1 MSSITFD
8 TETELHAINS
18 ILGAIGQSSVTT
30 LNFENPEVALIYRTL
45 NEVSVQVQSEGWSFN
60 TEYHYPLT
68 PDEGGEIVY
77 PDNVIQMDLCDTEDP
92 SIDTVRRNGKL
103 YDKYNHTFVFEAPI
117 YFDMVWKFDF
127 EDLPSPFKQYITYR
141 ASRIVAAKLVGDKE
155 IYALLQ
161 DQENVA
167 RVICMEYECNQ
178 GDYNYLGYPR
188 GTTGYPYRPYQAL
201 IR

>member
-8 TETELHAINS
+8 TETELHAVNS
-18 ILGAIGQSSVTT
+18 ILGAIGQSATTT

-45 NEVSVQVQSEGWSFN
+45 NEVSVQTQSEGWSFN
-60 TEYHYPLT
+60 TEYRYPLT
-68 PDEGGEIVY
+68 PDEDGEILY
-77 PDNVIQMDLCDTEDP
+77 PDNVIQIDLSDTENP
-92 SIDTVRRNGKL
+92 AIDTVRRNGKL
-103 YDKYNHTFVFEAPI
+103 YDKLAHSFKFEAPL
-117 YFDMVWKFDF
+117 YFDIVWKFDF
-127 EDLPSPFKQYITYR
+127 EDLPLPFKQYITFR
-141 ASRIVAAKLVGDKE
+141 ASRIVASKLIGDKD

-161 DQENVA
+161 DQENIA

-188 GTTGYPYRPYQAL
+188 GSQGYNYRPYQAL